1 MIDRIPVSQAAAR
14 KVQKMIQDGIFPV
27 DQKLPSQ
34 RILAERLGISR
45 PSLRE
50 ALLTLETLGQ
60 IKTYPG
66 RGTFVTKPGAQVAGG
81 TAGWRYDTE
90 HSLHSV
96 FEMRILLEER
106 LARHAATLATL
117 EDITLLHSLADQM
130 EAAWAQQDLVANVE
144 ADWAFHRHIASKTTN
159 TLLAK
164 TYEKFAALL
173 TETQRTPIPF
183 THDARMSESIA
194 EHRQIIAALNDR
206 DADTAGRV
214 MATHIRNTA
223 ARADVIV

>member
-14 KVQKMIQDGIFPV
+14 KVQKMIQDGIFLV

-34 RILAERLGISR
+34 RVLAHRLGISR

-66 RGTFVTKPGAQVAGG
+66 RGTFVTQPSVQPADG
-81 TAGWRYDTE
+81 TTGWRFGTE

-106 LARHAATLATL
+106 LARHAASLAKL
-117 EDITLLHSLADQM
+117 DDITRLHALADQM
-130 EAAWAQQDLVANVE
+130 EAAWAQGDLVANVE
-144 ADWAFHRHIASKTTN
+144 ADWAFHRHIAGKTTN

-164 TYEKFAALL
+164 TYERFTALL
-173 TETQRTPIPF
+173 TETQRQPIPF
-183 THDARMSESIA
+183 TPDARMSESIA
-194 EHRQIIAALNDR
+194 EHRCIIAALNDR
-206 DADTAGRV
+206 EPDTAERA

-223 ARADVIV
+223 ACAGVTV